1 MFRTLP
7 INYNLAIT
15 MNKRESKQENK
26 RRAKVVLG
34 YYLSKIRHYPWY
46 CAGMLVTV
54 PVTIIINGFIPTLI
68 IAEVL
73 KRLSHGT
80 FETANL
86 LPNFGWLM
94 LDYFIVMIAGILAW
108 RLVDFF
114 MWRLEINVQQVIAE
128 DVFGHLLKQS
138 ADFHANHFGGSLVSQ
153 SNKLLTSYVRMA
165 DTTIFQVYPMIIT
178 VLATIVIL
186 LPKAPLFVATLVV
199 LAAVYLITTILIS
212 EPIRRI
218 AKRWSAAESK
228 QTGFLADAITNV
240 MTIKSYAHGD
250 YERQRFHSATSRTR
264 DHAFRFA
271 KKHQVQM
278 NAFGIIGRTIS
289 SVALV
294 LAIVS
299 VVYFHSDISIVFLI
313 VSYTA
318 NIADHLFR
326 FGNDSMRAYNRGF
339 GDAYDMAQI
348 LSEIPEVLDP
358 EKPEPSAINRG
369 EIEFRGVSFTH
380 GGAEKPLFDGL
391 NLHIQPGEKIGLVGH
406 SGSGKTSFTR
416 LLMRFSD
423 IDSGEIFVDGQNIAT
438 ITQDDLHAAIAF
450 VPQEPMLFHRTLAEN
465 IAYGKLGA
473 PDEEIK
479 HTAEM
484 ANATEFINELP
495 SGYDTLVG
503 ERGVK
508 LSGGQRQ
515 RVAIARAMLKDAPI
529 LVLDEATSA
538 LDSESEGL
546 IQDALW
552 KLMEGRT
559 TIAIAHRLSTIQH
572 MDRIVVLDHGHI
584 VEEGTHKTLLAN
596 GGIYAKLW
604 ARQSGGFIE
613 E

>member
-1 MFRTLP
+1 
-7 INYNLAIT
+7 
-15 MNKRESKQENK
+15 
-26 RRAKVVLG
+26 
-34 YYLSKIRHYPWY
+34 
-46 CAGMLVTV
+46 
-54 PVTIIINGFIPTLI
+54 
-68 IAEVL
+68 
-73 KRLSHGT
+73 
-80 FETANL
+80 
-86 LPNFGWLM
+86 
-94 LDYFIVMIAGILAW
+94 
-108 RLVDFF
+108 
-114 MWRLEINVQQVIAE
+114 
-128 DVFGHLLKQS
+128 
-138 ADFHANHFGGSLVSQ
+138 
-153 SNKLLTSYVRMA
+153 
-165 DTTIFQVYPMIIT
+165 MIIT

-186 LPKAPLFVATLVV
+186 LPKAPLFVATLVL
-199 LAAVYLITTILIS
+199 LAAVYLLTTILIS

-218 AKRWSAAESK
+218 AKRWAAAESK

-240 MTIKSYAHGD
+240 MTIKSYAHGT
-250 YERQRFHSATSRTR
+250 YERQRFHGATARTR
-264 DHAFRFA
+264 EHAFRFA

-278 NAFGIIGRTIS
+278 NAFGIIGRSIS

-299 VVYFHSDISIVFLI
+299 VVYFHSDVSVVFLI

-348 LSEIPEVLDP
+348 LSEVPEVLDP
-358 EKPEPSAINRG
+358 EKPEPSTIYRG
-369 EIEFRGVSFTH
+369 EIDFRGVTFTH
-380 GGAEKPLFDGL
+380 GGAEHPLFDNL
-391 NLHIQPGEKIGLVGH
+391 NLVINPGEKIGLVGH

-423 IDSGEIFVDGQNIAT
+423 IEGGEICIDGQNIAK

-473 PDEEIK
+473 SDEEIK
-479 HTAEM
+479 RTAEM
-484 ANATEFINELP
+484 ANAIEFINELP

-546 IQDALW
+546 IQEALW